1 MFTSLI
7 LGSIA
12 YFVKKYRRRK
22 LDHDAMLAAGVTDHA
37 PLA

>member
-12 YFVKKYRRRK
+12 YFVKKYRARASK
-22 LDHDAMLAAGVTDHA
+22 LGAVPTAAATDLAALD
-37 PLA
+37 